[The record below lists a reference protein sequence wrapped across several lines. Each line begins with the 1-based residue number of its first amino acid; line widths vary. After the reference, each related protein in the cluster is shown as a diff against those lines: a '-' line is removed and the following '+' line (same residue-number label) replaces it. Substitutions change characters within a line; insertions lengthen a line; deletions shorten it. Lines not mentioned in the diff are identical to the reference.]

1 MDPDTCRSLIDRYTQ
16 DKDLTENQLL
26 QQDASIP
33 DMKVRIAFAS
43 KTLTDVPRVW
53 NHVPAQKRA
62 GFAKAMYPDGRQY
75 THGVFGATTTPWHIR
90 VLGTSE
96 PTEEKMVPPTLA
108 DWNRVEQWLWDIDQ
122 LRQIVAITDARS
134 PFGVAGRGDAPVLQL
149 RHEIGTG
156 D

>member
-1 MDPDTCRSLIDRYTQ
+1 MDPDTCRLLIDRYTQ

-33 DMKVRIAFAS
+33 DIKVRIAFAS

-96 PTEEKMVPPTLA
+96 PTEEKMVPPTGF
-108 DWNRVEQWLWDIDQ
+108 E
-122 LRQIVAITDARS
+122 
-134 PFGVAGRGDAPVLQL
+134 PVLPP
-149 RHEIGTG
+149 
-156 D
+156 